1 MSKDKRAAQAAKFQ
15 EELARLNPAQ
25 RRAVDQIDGP
35 VMVLAGPGTGK
46 THLLSARI
54 GNILLQTDTPAAS
67 ILCLTYTEAGVKAM
81 RERLLGWI
89 GAEAHRV
96 AIHTFHG
103 FCSLVIQD
111 NLEHFG
117 QRDLE
122 PLADLERIGI
132 IRELLDDLD
141 IHHPLRR
148 GRHSNYFYEK
158 QLSSLYSAMKSEN
171 WTPAG
176 ITLAVD
182 DYLSKLSEDP
192 ELVYQR
198 KYKSFQKGDLKPA
211 KVAKVRER
219 MERLKAAT
227 QTFSDFQERLRKAR
241 RYDYDDMIGW
251 VLQAFRDQP
260 QLLRFYQERFLYV
273 LVDEFQDTNGSQ
285 DEIVRLLADF
295 WDRPNLFIVGD
306 DDQAIYEFQGARLR
320 SMVDFYRRYEEVTVI
335 GLEENYR
342 SQQQLLNQAA
352 ALIDENESRIIK
364 RLPLPGIDKQLHAAL
379 KGEDVPPKI
388 WKYSTFEQE
397 IIGLVAQIK
406 AWHAAGEA
414 YGEMAVIYAKHQ
426 QGATLKKLLERAGV
440 PYQSKRRPN
449 VLDSLV
455 VRQVMEI
462 LSYLDAENRQPGSA
476 HHRLFRLLHFKCFG
490 LAAYDLA
497 RLSLRYRQLE
507 AKGTVNNWRELL
519 EQAELWPADLR
530 QPTGLVKVVNWLV
543 SVQMAVVNEPLLR
556 LLELVVNESGM
567 LAQQLRDV
575 ERIERLQEVRTFLAF
590 VEQELLRQPRL
601 ELSQL
606 LLTLKSMD
614 ANRIELPL
622 QRIFDQQDAVQL
634 LTAHSAKGLEFN
646 CVWLLD
652 CVESKW
658 GKGRQASNL
667 RFPLPPTLTYSG
679 EEDLIEARRRLFYVA
694 MTRSKRSLIM
704 SYADLDAAQ
713 KPISPVRFL
722 QELLE
727 GAEALEVVEQEVE
740 QEELLAYLGTQV
752 QLGPPS
758 INPIIEKAL
767 IAEQLKDFRLS
778 VSALHSFLDC
788 PLAFFYERVL
798 RVPTEQREAATY
810 GDALH
815 EALQHYFLRVKA
827 EASLGWPSREEL
839 VFLFEQALQR
849 RRSWFEPERYQQR
862 LEQGRRELAAYY
874 DKERPNWTDKVW
886 VEQSI
891 REVELEG
898 VPLRGIIDRID
909 QLSDTQVAIWD
920 YKTGAATDRKTKAPT
935 PANPHGGS
943 YWRQLVF
950 YKLLFEGRSQEQRRV
965 KQATLSYLSFSS
977 NGEQKNIQVPIT
989 PKDEKTLSA
998 LIKASYE
1005 RIQKQ
1010 DFYTG
1015 CGKESCRWCQF
1026 VRDQELVVPPSSLEE
1041 EGLDDGG

>member
-1 MSKDKRAAQAAKFQ
+1 MSDAKRSAQAAKFQ

-25 RRAVDQIDGP
+25 REAVDQIDGP

-54 GNILLQTDTPAAS
+54 GNILRQTDTPAAS

-81 RERLLGWI
+81 RERLLDWI
-89 GAEAHRV
+89 GTEAYRV

-122 PLADLERIGI
+122 PLSDLERIRI
-132 IRELLDDLD
+132 IRELLDELD

-148 GRHSNYFYEK
+148 GRYNSYFYEK
-158 QLSSLYSAMKSEN
+158 QLSSLYSAMKAEN
-171 WTPAG
+171 WTSAG
-176 ITLAVD
+176 VTEAVD
-182 DYLSKLSEDP
+182 DYLSRLSDYP

-198 KYKSFQKGDLKPA
+198 KYKSFRPGDLKPA
-211 KVAKVRER
+211 KVAKVQEQ
-219 MERLKAAT
+219 MERLKAAAS
-227 QTFSDFQERLRKAR
+227 TFPEFQERLRRAR

-251 VLQAFRDQP
+251 VLQAFKEQT

-295 WDRPNLFIVGD
+295 WERPNLFIVGD

-320 SMVDFYRRYEEVTVI
+320 SMVDFYERYEGVKVI

-342 SQQQLLNQAA
+342 SPQSLLNQAA
-352 ALIDENESRIIK
+352 TLIDENESRIIK
-364 RLPLPGIDKQLHAAL
+364 QLPLPGIDKQLRAAL
-379 KGEDVPPKI
+379 QREELQPLI
-388 WKYSTFEQE
+388 LQYTSAEQE
-397 IIGLVAQIK
+397 MIGLVAQLQ
-406 AWHAAGEA
+406 AWHTAGQP

-426 QGATLKKLLERAGV
+426 QAATLKKLLERANI

-455 VRQVMEI
+455 VRQI
-462 LSYLDAENRQPGSA
+462 LEMLRYLDAENQRAGSA
-476 HHRLFRLLHFKCFG
+476 QHLLFRILHFKCFK
-490 LAAYDLA
+490 LASSDLA

-507 AKGTVNNWRELL
+507 SREVVDNWRDFL
-519 EQAELWPADLR
+519 EQPEHWPEQLQEADALAR
-530 QPTGLVKVVNWLV
+530 VVNWLAK
-543 SVQMAVVNEPLLR
+543 VQMAVVNEPLLR
-556 LLELVVNESGM
+556 LLGLVVNESGL
-567 LAQQLRDV
+567 LAQQVHDE
-575 ERIERLQEVRTFLAF
+575 ERLERLQEIRTFLAF

-606 LLTLKSMD
+606 LQTLKSMD
-614 ANRIELPL
+614 ANRVELPL
-622 QRIFDQQDAVQL
+622 QRIFDQQEAVQL

-658 GKGRQASNL
+658 GEGRQASNL

-694 MTRSKRSLIM
+694 MTRAKQQLIM
-704 SYADLDAAQ
+704 SYADLDAAK
-713 KPISPVRFL
+713 KPSIPVRFL
-722 QELLE
+722 QELQTGE
-727 GAEALEVVEQEVE
+727 DALKVIQQEVA
-740 QEELLAYLGTQV
+740 QSDLLAFLEAQV
-752 QLGPPS
+752 QLLPPS
-758 INPIIEKAL
+758 LNPTIERTL
-767 IAEQLKDFRLS
+767 IAEHLKDFRLS
-778 VSALHSFLDC
+778 VSALHTFLDC
-788 PLAFFYERVL
+788 PLSFFYERVL

-839 VFLFEQALQR
+839 VYLFEQAMQR
-849 RRSWFEPERYQQR
+849 RKSWFETDRYQQR

-891 REVELEG
+891 RDVEVAG
-898 VPLRGIIDRID
+898 VPLQGIIDRID

-935 PANPHGGS
+935 KAKPHGGS

-950 YKLLFEGRSQEQRRV
+950 YKLLYEGRSQEIRRV
-965 KQATLSYLSFSS
+965 KQATLSYLSVSS
-977 NGEQKNIQVPIT
+977 SGQQENVQIPIT
-989 PKDEKTLSA
+989 PKDEKALTD
-998 LIKASYE
+998 LIKDSYQ
-1005 RIQKQ
+1005 RIQEQ

-1015 CGKESCRWCQF
+1015 CGKEGCRWCQF
-1026 VRDQELVVPPSSLEE
+1026 VRDQELVVPPSLLEE
-1041 EGLDDGG
+1041 EGLDDRG